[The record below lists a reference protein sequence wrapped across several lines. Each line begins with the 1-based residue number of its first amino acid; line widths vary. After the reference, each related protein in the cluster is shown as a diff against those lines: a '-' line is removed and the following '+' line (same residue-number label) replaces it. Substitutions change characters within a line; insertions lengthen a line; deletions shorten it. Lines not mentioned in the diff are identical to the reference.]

1 MQYATSDAVDSLAA
15 LTAEAGR
22 TRDSAI
28 RLLQAHTY
36 GWWECAEPQRTY
48 PRCRAAHRTR
58 LRRCLSTR
66 TCTRA
71 CAAPDGSIRSAD
83 GPSCK
88 CSASAAL
95 ARPFLQEQSV
105 LRVPKVPKVLV
116 YALAGECELLD
127 AMIERVGHDDQPL
140 ALRDRL
146 PRATVVAR
154 CLATILRH
162 VPSLRLATPRPH
174 LRCRSQLRMNC
185 AQERRQPMARRR
197 SHQSVDTA
205 LSRVLRVPL

>member
-1 MQYATSDAVDSLAA
+1 MQCATSDAVDTLAA
-15 LTAEAGR
+15 LTAETGR
-22 TRDSAI
+22 TRGSAI

-36 GWWECAEPQRTY
+36 GVWECAEPQRTY
-48 PRCRAAHRTR
+48 PRCRAARRTR

-66 TCTRA
+66 TCTHA

-88 CSASAAL
+88 RSASAAL

-105 LRVPKVPKVLV
+105 LRVPKVPRVPEVPKVLV

-140 ALRDRL
+140 ALRHRL

-154 CLATILRH
+154 CLYTAPR
-162 VPSLRLATPRPH
+162 AEPRPCDPTH
-174 LRCRSQLRMNC
+174 LRCRSPLRMNC
-185 AQERRQPMARRR
+185 AQERRRPMA
-197 SHQSVDTA
+197 
-205 LSRVLRVPL
+205 

>member
-1 MQYATSDAVDSLAA
+1 M
-15 LTAEAGR
+15 
-22 TRDSAI
+22 RDI
-28 RLLQAHTY
+28 
-36 GWWECAEPQRTY
+36 G
-48 PRCRAAHRTR
+48 RCRQPCGAHGGGWTDKRLCHSAVTGAHVRVVGVRRAAAD
-58 LRRCLSTR
+58 LPAMPCGSSNS
-66 TCTRA
+66 
-71 CAAPDGSIRSAD
+71 AAPVPLDPNVHTCLRSADGSIRSAD

-88 CSASAAL
+88 RSASAAL

-162 VPSLRLATPRPH
+162 VPSLRLATPSAMP
-174 LRCRSQLRMNC
+174 
-185 AQERRQPMARRR
+185 
-197 SHQSVDTA
+197 
-205 LSRVLRVPL
+205 